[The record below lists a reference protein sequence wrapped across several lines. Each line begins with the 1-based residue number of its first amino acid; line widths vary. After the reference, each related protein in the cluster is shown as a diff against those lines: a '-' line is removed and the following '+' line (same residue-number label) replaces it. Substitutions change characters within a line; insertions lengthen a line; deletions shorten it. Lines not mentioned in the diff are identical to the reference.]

1 MLYYP
6 LVFITSKTRKYT
18 DDVYWKSWSV
28 SNEIEKLV
36 ENIYLIKVLQKDT
49 EEIENFNVLQ
59 KTLNKID
66 LNKTIFNSLSGF
78 LPTFL
83 TMFVLSILVGIPR
96 IAKTLTL
103 DFIGVTLRLFQALGS
118 VSNSF
123 NSLLNSQIHIN
134 YFINFVNSEN
144 SSNQDSFVKKSNLE
158 EQGIYC
164 DFDECDI
171 QSVPR
176 EGINQRVIDRYTSR
190 VIAAGGKPREQFAGP
205 ILLPNEK
212 DSIRNYF
219 SQVSLIDKGIGH
231 IINELETLRLRDN
244 TLILYTS
251 DHGFSLGNHG
261 IWGHGLAA
269 WPSSIKKPSFNIP
282 LIFSGPNI
290 SNEHSNALVSQLD
303 IGNTILNYVGLDPI
317 KASYNDS
324 QIIELKKN
332 NSSFRKAIFM
342 EQEETRAIRTEDWLY
357 MERINNQEMPFLN
370 PELYDLRNDPLEYKN
385 LSEEI
390 KYKSIIETLSKKL
403 HDYFKSHSNPK
414 FDLWNGGKAKSN
426 VSSEAFW
433 KQIWGED
440 WSCTY

>member
-1 MLYYP
+1 
-6 LVFITSKTRKYT
+6 
-18 DDVYWKSWSV
+18 
-28 SNEIEKLV
+28 
-36 ENIYLIKVLQKDT
+36 
-49 EEIENFNVLQ
+49 
-59 KTLNKID
+59 
-66 LNKTIFNSLSGF
+66 
-78 LPTFL
+78 
-83 TMFVLSILVGIPR
+83 
-96 IAKTLTL
+96 
-103 DFIGVTLRLFQALGS
+103 LR
-118 VSNSF
+118 
-123 NSLLNSQIHIN
+123 
-134 YFINFVNSEN
+134 E
-144 SSNQDSFVKKSNLE
+144 
-158 EQGIYC
+158 
-164 DFDECDI
+164 
-171 QSVPR
+171 
-176 EGINQRVIDRYTSR
+176 
-190 VIAAGGKPREQFAGP
+190 
-205 ILLPNEK
+205 
-212 DSIRNYF
+212 
-219 SQVSLIDKGIGH
+219 
-231 IINELETLRLRDN
+231 N

-317 KASYNDS
+317 KTTYNDS
-324 QIIELKKN
+324 QIIDLKKN
-332 NSSFRKAIFM
+332 NSSFRKALFM

-433 KQIWGED
+433 KKIWGED